1 MVQVSEQIAAFNK
14 SQLEAMLKVAELAAE
29 NLEKLAD
36 VQFKAAKSAYADSVK
51 ALKQLA
57 GVKDVNEL
65 ASVAT
70 GVTQPTWDK
79 ATTYA
84 KSVYD
89 VVSTAQSEFAGLLE
103 EQVAE
108 LNKNMVVTLDTA
120 MKSAPAGSEGAIAA
134 VKSAI
139 HSTNTVYETMVKT
152 AKQMAS
158 AAEANLAAVAQV
170 NPASQEESRRVSDA
184 SNCKR
189 RQASRPGAVFLC
201 APTTL

>member
-14 SQLEAMLKVAELAAE
+14 SQLDAFLKVAELTAE

-57 GVKDVNEL
+57 AVKDVNEL
-65 ASVAT
+65 ANVGT
-70 GVTQPTWDK
+70 GIGQPTWDK

-89 VVSTAQSEFAGLLE
+89 VVISAQAEFAGMLE

-108 LNKNMVVTLDTA
+108 FNKSMVVTLDA
-120 MKSAPAGSEGAIAA
+120 ALKSAPAGSEGAIAA

-139 HSTNTVYETMVKT
+139 HSTNTVYETFVKS

-158 AAEANLAAVAQV
+158 VAEANLAAVTQV
-170 NPASQEESRRVSDA
+170 
-184 SNCKR
+184 
-189 RQASRPGAVFLC
+189 
-201 APTTL
+201 APSAKKKAAA

>member
-14 SQLEAMLKVAELAAE
+14 SQLEAMLKVAELATE

-70 GVTQPTWDK
+70 GAAQPTWDK

-89 VVSTAQSEFAGLLE
+89 VVSTAQSEFASLLE

-170 NPASQEESRRVSDA
+170 NPASKKKVA
-184 SNCKR
+184 
-189 RQASRPGAVFLC
+189 A
-201 APTTL
+201 